1 MERDPVTQSEVT
13 SDVTSDGT
21 SGVRNL
27 AELLEASARLHPDST
42 AVVAPDLTQLSYRDL
57 NDRADRIAAL
67 LVERGIKP
75 GDRVGLC
82 MPKGAASVAL
92 LFGVMKARAAYVPVD
107 WQGPAARNR
116 SILADCG
123 VAALFLDEGR
133 ADVAKEFGAAAPPL
147 LRFAEAVAHAPLDA
161 DAAAALAAAR
171 QPTDLAYILYTSG
184 STGVP
189 KGVMVTHGN
198 ALAFV
203 DWCSATFTPT
213 AADRFSSHAP
223 FHFDLSVLDLYVA
236 LKHGATL
243 CLIGEELGKDPKSLA
258 KWIAQQRIT
267 LWYSTP
273 SVLALL
279 TEFGNLDRIDLTALR
294 IVNFAGE
301 VFPVAPL
308 RRLTRL
314 IPHANYFNLYG
325 PTETNVCTFAK
336 IPLPVA
342 DDRTRA
348 YPIGALCSHCEGRVA
363 DAKLN
368 LVRRGQEGLLWIA
381 GPSLFQ
387 GYWNRPEVNAT
398 LFVEDHGRRWY
409 NTGDVVRD
417 DPRDGLLF
425 VGRRD
430 RMVKRRGHRIE
441 LGEIEAA
448 LQRHPELR
456 EAAVVALDDG
466 EAGVK
471 IRAHVSGKHD
481 AKLSVVDEAL
491 VRRRAARLDEPR
503 PLRLP
508 RRAAAHLDRQGR
520 LPGAAPARREAVTPP
535 P

>member
-1 MERDPVTQSEVT
+1 VAQ
-13 SDVTSDGT
+13 
-21 SGVRNL
+21 SGVGNL
-27 AELLEASARLHPDST
+27 AGLLEASARLHPDAI
-42 AVVAPDLTQLSYRDL
+42 AVVAPDLAQLTYRDL
-57 NDRADRIAAL
+57 NDRADRVAAY
-67 LVERGIKP
+67 LVARGVAP

-82 MPKGAASVAL
+82 LPKGLASVAI
-92 LFGVMKARAAYVPVD
+92 LFGAMKARAAYVPVD
-107 WQGPAARNR
+107 FQGPAARNR

-123 VAALFLDEGR
+123 VALLFVDAGR
-133 ADVAKEFGAAAPPL
+133 ADVVAEFGAAAPPAGSV
-147 LRFAEAVAHAPLDA
+147 AEALAHAPLEA
-161 DAAAALAAAR
+161 GAAAALAGAR
-171 QPTDLAYILYTSG
+171 DPADLAYILYTSG

-189 KGVMVTHGN
+189 KGVMLTHGN

-203 DWCSATFTPT
+203 DWCSATFAPT

-223 FHFDLSVLDLYVA
+223 FHFDLSVLDLHVS

-243 CLIGEELGKDPKSLA
+243 CVIGEELGKDPKSLT

-267 LWYSTP
+267 MWYSTP

-279 TEFGNLDRIDLTALR
+279 TEYGAIERHDFSALR

-314 IPHANYFNLYG
+314 LPNAAYFNLYG

-342 DDRTRA
+342 DDRTRP

-363 DAKLN
+363 DAKLH
-368 LVRRGQEGLLWIA
+368 LVKRGQEGLLWIA

-387 GYWNRPEVNAT
+387 GYWNRPDVNAA

-425 VGRRD
+425 LGRRD

-456 EAAVVALDDG
+456 EAAVVALEDG
-466 EAGVK
+466 EAGVT
-471 IRAHVSGKHD
+471 IRAHVSGRHD
-481 AKLSVVDEAL
+481 AQLSIVAL
-491 VRRRAARLDEPR
+491 KRWCAGALPASMSPDLFVFHDA
-503 PLRLP
+503 LP
-508 RRAAAHLDRQGR
+508 RTSTDKVDYQALRKHGTKA
-520 LPGAAPARREAVTPP
+520 
-535 P
+535 